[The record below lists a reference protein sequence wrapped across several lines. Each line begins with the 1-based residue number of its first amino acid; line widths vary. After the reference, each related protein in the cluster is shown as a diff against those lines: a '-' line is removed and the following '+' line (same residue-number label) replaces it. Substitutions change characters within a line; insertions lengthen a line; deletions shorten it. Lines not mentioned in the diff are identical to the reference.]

1 MHSPPPSTN
10 IPIIHQRT
18 VDQNHTVRTPLWSI
32 KKRKKRKGVV
42 PFSFKSYTRRHT
54 QSSNLGKRNSAKT
67 ATEFWYFLYRLPTA
81 HPSTNQRER
90 SRRRRKVKKC
100 RVYTN
105 WKSFSHIIIINF
117 FKKWKRVGEI
127 VKEFN
132 DTSPLSRK
140 LFFLLL
146 LL

>member
-1 MHSPPPSTN
+1 
-10 IPIIHQRT
+10 
-18 VDQNHTVRTPLWSI
+18 
-32 KKRKKRKGVV
+32 
-42 PFSFKSYTRRHT
+42 
-54 QSSNLGKRNSAKT
+54 
-67 ATEFWYFLYRLPTA
+67 
-81 HPSTNQRER
+81 
-90 SRRRRKVKKC
+90 VKKC